1 MNDFAGPFLRFAR
14 TLVRAWRRSE
24 DFRVLVYLVV
34 LLLLSGTVFYSI
46 VEGWSPLDA
55 FYFSAT
61 TLTTVGFG
69 DLAPQT
75 ALGKLCTVLY
85 LFVGLGIIGGSSTRW
100 RRSPGARGVGDKA
113 VGRAKK
119 TLRVARTLRHPLIM
133 HRASEGGIMAAGA
146 IPTVRSARSHR
157 GAGQLR

>member
-1 MNDFAGPFLRFAR
+1 MGPSSSTFGGDAGMNDFAGPILRFAGALR
-14 TLVRAWRRSE
+14 RAWRRSK

-75 ALGKLCTVLY
+75 ALGKLGTVLY
-85 LFVGLGIIGGSSTRW
+85 LFVGLGIIGGFINTVAKESWSTGDMRQSG
-100 RRSPGARGVGDKA
+100 RESQEDAPG
-113 VGRAKK
+113 
-119 TLRVARTLRHPLIM
+119 
-133 HRASEGGIMAAGA
+133 S
-146 IPTVRSARSHR
+146 
-157 GAGQLR
+157 

>member
-1 MNDFAGPFLRFAR
+1 MNDFAGPILRFAR
-14 TLVRAWRRSE
+14 TLGRAWRRSE

-55 FYFSAT
+55 FYFSVT

-85 LFVGLGIIGGSSTRW
+85 LFVGLGIIGGFINTVAKESWST
-100 RRSPGARGVGDKA
+100 GAGDKA

-119 TLRVARTLRHPLIM
+119 TLRVARTLRHPLM
-133 HRASEGGIMAAGA
+133 HRASEGGIVAVGA
-146 IPTVRSARSHR
+146 IPTVRSARSSRTVGHV
-157 GAGQLR
+157 

>member
-1 MNDFAGPFLRFAR
+1 MARSFSMFGGGVGMSGFAGPVLRFAR
-14 TLVRAWRRSE
+14 TLGRAWNRSG

-34 LLLLSGTVFYSI
+34 LLLLGGTVFYSI
-46 VEGWSPLDA
+46 AEGWSLLDS

-75 ALGKLCTVLY
+75 ALGKLATVLY

-100 RRSPGARGVGDKA
+100 PRSPGARGAGDKA

-119 TLRVARTLRHPLIM
+119 TLHREAGGPTKEGRSLGLRV
-133 HRASEGGIMAAGA
+133 
-146 IPTVRSARSHR
+146 
-157 GAGQLR
+157 